1 LKLAVSQRR
10 KIRRLLVRATNW
22 IGDAVM
28 TTPAVRA
35 IRRNFPEAE
44 VCLLVKPWV
53 APVFSHS
60 AQVDRLLIYDAAGRH
75 RGGVGLLRLC
85 RDLRKERFDAAI
97 LLQNAF
103 EAALIGFLSGI
114 PIRIGFDT
122 DGRRLLLTHP
132 VRLAPAVKKEH
143 QTAYYLRIL
152 EGVGLAVGSRDLEV
166 RLGSEDRR
174 RAAGRLAAMPD
185 GGPLI
190 GLNPSATYGPAK
202 QWPPERYAALADVLC
217 RDFGARIVLFG
228 GPGDVPLGA
237 KIAAMMKN
245 PCLDLAGKTELGEA
259 MALIEAC
266 DLFVTNDSGL
276 MHVAAALQVPVIA
289 IFGSTNPVTTGPHSP
304 RSRVV
309 RQPLACSPCL
319 KPHCPEGHL
328 QCMAAVTVE
337 TVRAAA
343 GEFL

>member
-1 LKLAVSQRR
+1 VRLPESQRR
-10 KIRRLLVRATNW
+10 KIRRLLVRSTNW

-35 IRRNFPEAE
+35 IRQNFPNAE
-44 VCLLVKPWV
+44 IGLLVKPWV

-60 AQVDRLLIYDAAGRH
+60 PRVDRLVIYDAAGRH
-75 RGGVGLLRLC
+75 RGVGGLLRLC

-114 PIRIGFDT
+114 PVRIGFDT

-132 VRLAPAVKKEH
+132 VRMRPAFKQVH
-143 QTAYYLRIL
+143 QTAYYLRML
-152 EGVGLAVGSRDLEV
+152 EGAGLAVGTRELEV
-166 RLGSEDRR
+166 RIGSDDRR
-174 RAAGRLAAMPD
+174 RAAGRLAGWKN
-185 GGPLI
+185 GGPLV
-190 GLNPSATYGPAK
+190 GLNPSAAYGPAK
-202 QWPPERYAALADVLC
+202 QWPPDRYAALADALS

-228 GPGDVPLGA
+228 GPGDGPLGA
-237 KIAAMMKN
+237 RIAAMMQGT
-245 PCLDLAGKTELGEA
+245 CLDLSGKTELGEA

-266 DLFVTNDSGL
+266 DLFITNDSGL
-276 MHVAAALQVPVIA
+276 MHAAAALQVPSIA

-309 RQPLACSPCL
+309 RHPLPCSPCL

-328 QCMAAVTVE
+328 QCMAAVDVQMVLT
-337 TVRAAA
+337 AA